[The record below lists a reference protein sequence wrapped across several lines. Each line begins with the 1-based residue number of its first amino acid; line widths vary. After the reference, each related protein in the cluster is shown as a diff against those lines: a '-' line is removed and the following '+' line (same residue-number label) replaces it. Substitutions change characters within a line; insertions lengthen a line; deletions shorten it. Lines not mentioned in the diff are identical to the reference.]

1 MAKSQ
6 RSKSTISQSQR
17 WSTVWSADDVAVT
30 SADDVA
36 VMTSPRADVAR
47 GTWRVT
53 TRGGRVTMRGD
64 A

>member
-1 MAKSQ
+1 MM
-6 RSKSTISQSQR
+6 
-17 WSTVWSADDVAVT
+17 SADDVAVT

-36 VMTSPRADVAR
+36 VMTSPRADITR

-53 TRGGRVTMRGD
+53 ARGGCVTTRGG